1 MLADVRVTKKLTN
14 VLVNRHGLS
23 IVVDFFNGIYK
34 VEIDQ

>member
-14 VLVNRHGLS
+14 VLVSRHDLGIL
-23 IVVDFFNGIYK
+23 VDFFNGIYK